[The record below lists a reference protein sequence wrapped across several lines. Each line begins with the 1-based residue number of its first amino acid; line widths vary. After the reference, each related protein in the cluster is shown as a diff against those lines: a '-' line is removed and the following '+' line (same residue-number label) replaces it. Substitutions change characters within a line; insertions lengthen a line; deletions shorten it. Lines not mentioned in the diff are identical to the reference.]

1 MVNLV
6 DLNAHLAHVII
17 IRSLIWSSNNV
28 LINYNIF
35 NPLSEMVRRRTA
47 GLQMICVEISMRA
60 AVRAGWITRP
70 AEYLKLLEIP
80 PQPVTLPVPLIKGI
94 VHSKKTEE
102 TRGTCDNVSILT
114 LYWKINNDNEQWQT
128 RQILQMHFISW
139 LVTGFWLRPFNVQA
153 STLCLRF
160 QNNIWREGACRE
172 PAFLSSLCARLCE
185 C

>member
-1 MVNLV
+1 MCG
-6 DLNAHLAHVII
+6 DIDESCCQGRMDYKTSRI
-17 IRSLIWSSNNV
+17 
-28 LINYNIF
+28 
-35 NPLSEMVRRRTA
+35 SE
-47 GLQMICVEISMRA
+47 
-60 AVRAGWITRP
+60 ITRNSP
-70 AEYLKLLEIP
+70 SASDLAGATDKRHRSF
-80 PQPVTLPVPLIKGI
+80 Q
-94 VHSKKTEE
+94 KTEE